1 MLSLRKQL
9 GIDSTSLWISNGV
22 MKRIPPK
29 YIPSS
34 VILTKLVEC
43 TLQMALQIV
52 FGHQFILNWIWHGL
66 TPIHIKGEI
75 IHNPSFETFMVHP
88 RKLIRIGSPHL
99 VNPSLFQS
107 CQLWLHRASW
117 HVHAPEKS
125 MSRSFIEHDMFTIIG
140 KGLQHPGAVLRNLEI
155 LHPSLLLRRL
165 AV

>member
-43 TLQMALQIV
+43 TFHRWLYTWLLYPLHNTKIRDCKI
-52 FGHQFILNWIWHGL
+52 FFSHQFKLNQIWHGL
-66 TPIHIKGEI
+66 MPIHIKGEI

-88 RKLIRIGSPHL
+88 RKLIRLGSPHL

-125 MSRSFIEHDMFTIIG
+125 MSRSFLEHDIFTR
-140 KGLQHPGAVLRNLEI
+140 LQI
-155 LHPSLLLRRL
+155 
-165 AV
+165 